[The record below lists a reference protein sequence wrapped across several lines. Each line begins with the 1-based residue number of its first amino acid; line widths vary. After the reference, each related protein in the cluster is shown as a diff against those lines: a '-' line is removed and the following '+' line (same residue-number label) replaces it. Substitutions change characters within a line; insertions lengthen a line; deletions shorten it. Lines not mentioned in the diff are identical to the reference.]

1 MRDDRRID
9 SWLEWCAVPTARFRM
24 GSPLHTVNESA
35 VDLGIPLQ
43 WLRKE
48 CPDHEVFVPEFSISR
63 YLVTCEVMSLAAED
77 GAVQWQQTGPDTHP
91 ASVDHRQALAFCAW
105 MSNRLDVLVRLPSEP
120 EWELSARGMDGRV
133 FPWGDRFDRDLANTR
148 ESGIGS
154 TTPVGSFPLGRSPYG
169 LLDVAGNLDEW
180 TGTEYAPYPG
190 APPDVVAVETW
201 ALSPIVTRGGG
212 FNHGRDAAR
221 CARRHGLYEPGPVG
235 LRIATPE

>member
-9 SWLEWCAVPTARFRM
+9 GWLDWCAVPTTRFRM
-24 GSPLHTVNESA
+24 GSPLHTVDGSA
-35 VDLGIPLQ
+35 EDLGIPPQ

-48 CPDHEVFVPEFSISR
+48 CPDHEVFVPGFSISR
-63 YLVTCEVMSLAAED
+63 HLVTCEVMSLAAED
-77 GAVQWQQTGPDTHP
+77 GAVRWQQTGPATHP
-91 ASVDHRQALAFCAW
+91 AAVDHGQALAFCAW
-105 MSNRLDVLVRLPSEP
+105 LSGRLGVPVRLPSEP
-120 EWELSARGMDGRV
+120 EWELSARGTDGRV

-148 ESGIGS
+148 ESGIGG
-154 TTPVGSFPLGRSPYG
+154 TTPIGSFPLGRSPYG

-190 APPDVVAVETW
+190 APPDVVPVETW
-201 ALSPIVTRGGG
+201 ALSPMVTRGGG

-235 LRIATPE
+235 LRIATPD